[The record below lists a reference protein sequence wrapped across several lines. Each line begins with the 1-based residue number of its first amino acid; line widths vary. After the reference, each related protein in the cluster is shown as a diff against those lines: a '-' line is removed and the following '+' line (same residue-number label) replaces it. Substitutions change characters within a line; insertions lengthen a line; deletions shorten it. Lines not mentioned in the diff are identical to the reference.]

1 MGKYLI
7 DLTDRAKEQLQKHK
21 KSGNK
26 ANLNKIFKIFYDL
39 ENTPYIGVGYPE
51 PLKHNL
57 AGLWSRR
64 INQKDRVIYSV
75 NENLVT
81 VEIVSA
87 LGHYTDK

>member
-1 MGKYLI
+1 
-7 DLTDRAKEQLQKHK
+7 
-21 KSGNK
+21 
-26 ANLNKIFKIFYDL
+26 LNKIFKIFYDL
-39 ENTPYIGVGYPE
+39 ENTPYIGVGNPE

-87 LGHYTDK
+87 MGHYTDN

>member
-1 MGKYLI
+1 M
-7 DLTDRAKEQLQKHK
+7 
-21 KSGNK
+21 
-26 ANLNKIFKIFYDL
+26 NKIFKIFYDL
-39 ENTPYIGVGYPE
+39 ENTPYIGVGNPE

-87 LGHYTDK
+87 MGHYTDN